1 MVVTAADV
9 IQQVDSKFEASL
21 VVSCVLLGCC
31 NCMLVGIWKNL
42 PEERHDD
49 DVIVN
54 PYPDNQ
60 DKQSDS
66 LKYSTCWSRA

>member
-9 IQQVDSKFEASL
+9 IQQVDSKFGASL

-49 DVIVN
+49 DVIVY
-54 PYPDNQ
+54 PDPDNQ
-60 DKQSDS
+60 HHKTNS
-66 LKYSTCWSRA
+66 LNYFIHWTRA